1 MAIWVKYKGDHDAL
15 ADTYLVCAP
24 QDELDA
30 AEAARAS
37 GDHPLVLMG
46 RTKLDKASEEPVQD
60 TPIGD
65 FIGKYPPYEGVQ
77 LFQMVKAGAE
87 VDAAALAK
95 TPPAPDVPRRRCLR
109 GCGATCPGD
118 DPPHPTLDWG
128 KWYCGECAE

>member
-37 GDHPLVLMG
+37 GDHPLVLMV

-65 FIGKYPPYEGVQ
+65 FIGKYPRMRACNC
-77 LFQMVKAGAE
+77 F
-87 VDAAALAK
+87 
-95 TPPAPDVPRRRCLR
+95 R
-109 GCGATCPGD
+109 
-118 DPPHPTLDWG
+118 W
-128 KWYCGECAE
+128 